1 MARIARTETRKIAG
15 VSTGA
20 EGYSSKQASG
30 AFVVALGTRLNW
42 DLFCVPGAS
51 RLDLRA
57 RYFKESI
64 CMGKGDRKTRRGK
77 IYRGSFGKS
86 RPKDPAK
93 QRKKAAAK
101 K

>member
-1 MARIARTETRKIAG
+1 LRARR
-15 VSTGA
+15 VSP
-20 EGYSSKQASG
+20 
-30 AFVVALGTRLNW
+30 R
-42 DLFCVPGAS
+42 
-51 RLDLRA
+51 LRA
-57 RYFKESI
+57 RYLSPPRESI